1 MYKCPCHDSE
11 FDPADAAKVI
21 GGPAP
26 RRLPA
31 LPLKITDG
39 YVVVAGAFSGRVGVI
54 SN

>member
-1 MYKCPCHDSE
+1 
-11 FDPADAAKVI
+11 
-21 GGPAP
+21 
-26 RRLPA
+26 